1 MLTHSFR
8 DSLNLQKFFWGHDK
22 GNYKLREVGGKSVIG
37 FTNYKLREVG
47 GKSLC
52 DWIYVAGKFG
62 AHSQGNLL
70 ES

>member
-1 MLTHSFR
+1 MYGRICMLTLSFG

-22 GNYKLREVGGKSVIG
+22 GNYKLREVGGKS
-37 FTNYKLREVG
+37 
-47 GKSLC
+47 LC

-62 AHSQGNLL
+62 AHSRGNSL